1 MAFRCSIVLAR
12 VLTCGVSLLLA
23 GCAASAPAST
33 RMTVDDLNEMAA
45 AMSQS
50 LARSDAMG
58 ERTPNSPHW
67 VISIDKALNLSSDI
81 ITESERWFVVQK
93 VRSSMPIQAFSKQ
106 KNITFIIP
114 AERYDMMRRDPRF
127 GVKGEEGFGRA
138 KPTHQMTATFRSV
151 TRGSAEG
158 RTDQYYCEFEILDIS
173 SPLAQGGGS
182 PVWIDKFEYKRA
194 AIGHIWD

>member
-1 MAFRCSIVLAR
+1 MIVTIAR
-12 VLTCGVSLLLA
+12 IWRSLLMLAVAALA
-23 GCAASAPAST
+23 GCATSAPAST

-50 LARSDAMG
+50 LARSDALK
-58 ERTPNSPHW
+58 ERTPESPHW

-93 VRSSMPIQAFSKQ
+93 VRSSVPIQAFSKQ
-106 KNITFIIP
+106 KNITFILP
-114 AERYDMMRRDPRF
+114 AERYEMMRRDPRF

-173 SPLAQGGGS
+173 SPLAQGGGV